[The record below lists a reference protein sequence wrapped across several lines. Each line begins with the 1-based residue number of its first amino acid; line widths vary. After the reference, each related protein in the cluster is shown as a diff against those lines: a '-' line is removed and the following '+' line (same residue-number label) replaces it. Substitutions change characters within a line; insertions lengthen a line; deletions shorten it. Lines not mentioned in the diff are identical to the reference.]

1 MTGIP
6 NLHWVQAPAS
16 STLAMRPYALLV
28 LIAALSPSLLGAQD
42 PDTIP
47 VFAGGHLLFANPVGE
62 FDENVDFGFG
72 LGAHGRLP
80 VDDDGTL
87 SLRLDLGFINYGNET
102 IRICITQP
110 CRVTGD
116 LTTSNNIFLLGIG
129 PEIGVGSGAARL
141 YANASIGFA
150 YFATTS
156 SVEGENELGDPFAS
170 STNFDDVTFAWTA
183 GPGAQL
189 RVWRGVRVL
198 VSLDLFARYHG
209 NGEAHYL
216 RKGDIHDQPDGS
228 VILDLQQ
235 SETNFWTVGLGVS
248 VGFRTEEQ

>member
-6 NLHWVQAPAS
+6 NLHWVQASAS

-72 LGAHGRLP
+72 LGAHVRLP

-116 LTTSNNIFLLGIG
+116 LTTRNNIFLLGIG

-141 YANASIGFA
+141 YANASIGLA

-156 SVEGENELGDPFAS
+156 SVEGENELGDPS
-170 STNFDDVTFAWTA
+170 HHRPTSMMSHSL
-183 GPGAQL
+183 GQ
-189 RVWRGVRVL
+189 RGRVL
-198 VSLDLFARYHG
+198 SSGSGGECGCWSRSTCSLDTMVMARRATFG
-209 NGEAHYL
+209 
-216 RKGDIHDQPDGS
+216 R
-228 VILDLQQ
+228 
-235 SETNFWTVGLGVS
+235 ETFMTSPTGVS
-248 VGFRTEEQ
+248 S